1 MRREY
6 PERPWTGVGV
16 VVWQGDRVL
25 LVRRGRPPRQGQWGL
40 PGGAQEVGETVFEAA
55 AREVREETGLEVRP
69 VAIITTVDSITR
81 DADGAVQY
89 HYTLVEVAA
98 DCAAGDPVAA
108 DDAADA
114 RWATLEEAEG
124 LVEWDETRRILGL
137 SAAQRPRI
145 LAEPPPA
152 R

>member
-1 MRREY
+1 M
-6 PERPWTGVGV
+6 
-16 VVWQGDRVL
+16 
-25 LVRRGRPPRQGQWGL
+25 

-137 SAAQRPRI
+137 SAAQRQRI

>member
-137 SAAQRPRI
+137 SAAQRQRI

>member
-108 DDAADA
+108 ADAADA
-114 RWATLEEAEG
+114 RWATPEEAEG

-137 SAAQRPRI
+137 SAAQRQRI

>member
-1 MRREY
+1 MRCEY

-137 SAAQRPRI
+137 SAAQRQRI